1 MVHKPKSVKYKVVI
15 GYILLFAMAV
25 CAAWVIYT
33 GIVKVALPAAN
44 NDDNKNIIRVS
55 NTITSLYASEALAR
69 NSILTGS
76 QNDFAHYSRLID
88 SIHIEIDSIKKDIEL
103 SQAPKLD
110 SIQHLLDK
118 KRKSVVELMAYR
130 KKYGQA
136 NTYERGIDKMGDTKD
151 SLWNEIKP
159 IQTTKKYNRQKI

>member
-76 QNDFAHYSRLID
+76 QNDFERYSRLID
-88 SIHIEIDSIKKDIEL
+88 SIHIEIDGIKDNIEAA
-103 SQAPKLD
+103 QAPKLD
-110 SIQHLLDK
+110 SIQLLLDK
-118 KRKSVVELMAYR
+118 KRKSVTELMAYR
-130 KKYGQA
+130 KKVWQG
-136 NTYERGIDKMGDTKD
+136 
-151 SLWNEIKP
+151 
-159 IQTTKKYNRQKI
+159 KYL